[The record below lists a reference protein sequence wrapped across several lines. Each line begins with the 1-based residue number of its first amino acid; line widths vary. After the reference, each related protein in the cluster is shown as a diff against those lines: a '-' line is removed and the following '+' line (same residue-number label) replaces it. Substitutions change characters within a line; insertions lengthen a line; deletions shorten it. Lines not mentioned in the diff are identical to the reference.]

1 MRKMFAIL
9 STTLCAFLLI
19 GCVGNPAR
27 QVDISVYD
35 FGNLAG
41 AWASPGF
48 PVAAVE
54 VRATS
59 WLDSPAQLYR
69 LGYVDPL
76 QRRRYAASRWI
87 APPAELL
94 ERFLQ
99 RRIVFGQPDF
109 AGPGCRLALTLDEL
123 EQRFDTEQS
132 SQTVV
137 EVRARLLPP
146 HGETL
151 LSKRAFLIRK
161 PAPTPDA
168 RGGVAAT
175 REAVQLLA
183 RELAS
188 WLDEVARQRPQTVA
202 MCKEKVEEAT
212 QPAR

>member
-1 MRKMFAIL
+1 MRKLLAV
-9 STTLCAFLLI
+9 LCALLLA

-27 QVDISVYD
+27 QTEIAAYD

-41 AWASPGF
+41 AWAAPGF

-69 LGYVDPL
+69 LGYADDL
-76 QRRRYAASRWI
+76 RRYSYANSRW
-87 APPAELL
+87 AAAPAELL

-123 EQRFDTEQS
+123 EQRFDTAQS
-132 SQTVV
+132 SQTVL
-137 EVRARLLPP
+137 EVRARLLPL

-161 PAPTPDA
+161 AAPSADA

-175 REAVQLLA
+175 RAALQTLVQEMA
-183 RELAS
+183 E
-188 WLDEVARQRPQTVA
+188 WLDEVARQRPQAVA
-202 MCKEKVEEAT
+202 LCKTNGEEKK
-212 QPAR
+212 

>member
-1 MRKMFAIL
+1 MRKLLAVL
-9 STTLCAFLLI
+9 CTLLLA

-27 QVDISVYD
+27 QTEIAAYD
-35 FGNLAG
+35 FGDLAG

-54 VRATS
+54 VRAMS

-69 LGYVDPL
+69 LGYADDL
-76 QRRRYAASRWI
+76 RRHGYANSRW
-87 APPAELL
+87 AAAPAELL

-123 EQRFDTEQS
+123 EQRFDTAQS
-132 SQTVV
+132 SQTVL
-137 EVRARLLPP
+137 EVRARLLPL

-161 PAPTPDA
+161 AAPSADA

-175 REAVQLLA
+175 RAALQTLA
-183 RELAS
+183 QEMAA
-188 WLDEVARQRPQTVA
+188 WLDEVARQRPQAVA
-202 MCKEKVEEAT
+202 LCKTNGEEKK
-212 QPAR
+212 